1 MSEKLTPLLAQYRRI
16 KEQHKDTL
24 LLFRVGDFYEMFY
37 EDAGI
42 GAKALN
48 LTLTSRPHG
57 PDNRV
62 PLAGVPAKALDTYVG
77 RLVAQGFKV
86 AVCDQLELPDAHKPV
101 VRREVVEVITP
112 GTVTNPN
119 LLEARRNNFLLALS
133 PAGDRYG
140 IAFAD
145 VSTGEFSVAEVPAA
159 SLFEEI
165 QKLDPAEILVPQT
178 WASESG
184 ARSLDPSIPRSL
196 SSSTSLDDYYFTQD
210 YAFDKLSTHF
220 GVANLDGFGI
230 GAMTEGICAAGA
242 ILHYLEETQ
251 RTALSHIRK
260 ISPYQSADFLLIDR
274 ISRRNLE
281 LVERLRSEDQ
291 RPTSEGTLLSVL
303 DRTRS
308 PAGTRL
314 LRRWVLAPLLN
325 VDAIRARQDAVEEL
339 SHAGS
344 PLEELESLLGRI
356 GDLERI
362 SSRIALERA
371 NARDMVA
378 LRNWL
383 DVAPEVKNVL
393 GRSSSIVHRSSLA
406 LGRIHDGIEDFG
418 AVTADIT
425 GTLVDDPPMATS
437 EGGMIRPGANPEL
450 DELRSLA
457 SDTKGFIARMQ
468 ETERQRTGIPNLRVR
483 FNSVFGYYIEVTKS
497 YLGQVP
503 KNYLRKQT
511 VLNAERF
518 ITPELK
524 EYEARVLNAEDRI
537 KQIELELFSALR
549 RRIAAETGRV
559 LALSALLAE
568 LDALASL
575 ARVAR
580 DSSYVRPV
588 VDDSTVLEVTNGRH
602 PVVEKLLAHQFIAND
617 TRLSANDET
626 RNPNVESPNSEFG
639 LRPSDFPQ
647 IIILTGPNMAGK
659 STYLRQVALI
669 AIMAQIGSFVPA
681 ASARVGVVDKIFTR
695 IGASDDLSRGVST
708 FLAEMTETANILNNA
723 TTRSLVILDE
733 IGRGTATSDGV
744 AIAWATVE
752 YLHGQVE
759 SEEGEMSK
767 SGGDMTEI
775 VGTVPDCGARSAGD
789 CPLLTIS
796 DRVPSRPR
804 TLFATHYHELTD
816 ITLLLPRSRNFSFTV
831 REQNGKVLF
840 MRKLKPGP
848 ADKSYGIAVARLAGL
863 PSSVISRAEQVQA
876 DFEKGEALS
885 IGQLAPDRELLAAD
899 KPSEKSMVHSPE
911 SIVLTELKAAEV
923 EKLSPLQAFDLLLRL
938 KQRLDAPSDG
948 DGRGQPKPD

>member
-1 MSEKLTPLLAQYRRI
+1 MSEKLTPLLVQYRKI

-86 AVCDQLELPDAHKPV
+86 AVCDQLEPPDSRKPV
-101 VRREVVEVITP
+101 VRRDVVEVVTP
-112 GTVTNPN
+112 GTITNPN
-119 LLEARRNNFLLALS
+119 LLESRRNNFLLALS

-145 VSTGEFSVAEVPAA
+145 VSTGEFSVAEIPAD
-159 SLFEEI
+159 SLVEEI
-165 QKLDPAEILVPQT
+165 QKIDPTEILAPQAWEPGDT
-178 WASESG
+178 DL
-184 ARSLDPSIPRSL
+184 RLKPTRLDA
-196 SSSTSLDDYYFTQD
+196 YYFTQD

-230 GAMTEGICAAGA
+230 GTMTEGICAAGA
-242 ILHYLEETQ
+242 VLHYLEETQ
-251 RTALSHIRK
+251 RTALNHIRK
-260 ISPYQSADFLLIDR
+260 ISPYQSADFLLVDR

-281 LVERLRSEDQ
+281 LVERLGSAPSDRGPSGQDH
-291 RPTSEGTLLSVL
+291 RPTTEGTLLSVL

-314 LRRWVLAPLLN
+314 LRRWLFAPLLN
-325 VDAIRARQDAVEEL
+325 VAAIRARQDAVEEL
-339 SHAGS
+339 SRAGS
-344 PLEELESLLGRI
+344 PLEEVESLLGRL

-371 NARDMVA
+371 NARDLVA

-383 DVAPEVKNVL
+383 SVAPLVKRAL
-393 GRSSSIVHRSSLA
+393 SSSRASRLA
-406 LGRIHDGIEDFG
+406 LIRDGIEDFS
-418 AVTADIT
+418 AVTADIAN
-425 GTLVDDPPMATS
+425 TLVDDPPLAVT
-437 EGGMIRPGANPEL
+437 EGGMIRPGANSEL

-457 SDTKGFIARMQ
+457 SDTKGFIARLQ
-468 ETERQRTGIPNLRVR
+468 ETERERTGIPNLRVR

-497 YLGQVP
+497 YLAQVP

-511 VLNAERF
+511 VANAERF

-524 EYEARVLNAEDRI
+524 DHEARVLNAEERI
-537 KQIELELFSALR
+537 KQLELELLAALR
-549 RRIAAETGRV
+549 KRVAAEVGRV
-559 LALSALLAE
+559 LRLSGLLAE
-568 LDALASL
+568 LDALSSL

-580 DSSYVRPV
+580 DSGYTRPA
-588 VDDSTVLEVTNGRH
+588 VDDSTVLEIVGGRH
-602 PVVEKLLAHQFIAND
+602 PVVERLLAHQFIAND
-617 TRLSANDET
+617 TALASGDADANRQSPIAERSSTVSRL
-626 RNPNVESPNSEFG
+626 PSPVS
-639 LRPSDFPQ
+639 PQ
-647 IIILTGPNMAGK
+647 IVILTGPNMAGK

-669 AIMAQIGSFVPA
+669 AIMAQVGSFVPA
-681 ASARVGVVDKIFTR
+681 SRARIGVIDKVFTR

-723 TTRSLVILDE
+723 TNRSLVILDE
-733 IGRGTATSDGV
+733 IGRGTATSDGI

-752 YLHGQVE
+752 YLHGRAEAPSLKPQAP
-759 SEEGEMSK
+759 SSD
-767 SGGDMTEI
+767 SGTRRSS
-775 VGTVPDCGARSAGD
+775 VPGPRSS
-789 CPLLTIS
+789 P
-796 DRVPSRPR
+796 PPRPK

-816 ITLLLPRSRNFSFTV
+816 ITQLLPRCANFSFTV
-831 REQNGKVLF
+831 KEQRGQVLF

-863 PSSVISRAEQVQA
+863 PRAVIERARQVLA

-885 IGQLAPDRELLAAD
+885 IGQLAPDSDFALAAD
-899 KPSEKSMVHSPE
+899 RPPE
-911 SIVLTELKAAEV
+911 NPVIEELKSADV
-923 EKLSPLQAFDLLLRL
+923 EKLSPLAAFDLLLRL
-938 KQRLDAPSDG
+938 KQRLAALSDR
-948 DGRGQPKPD
+948 DRRGQPKPD

>member
-1 MSEKLTPLLAQYRRI
+1 MSERLTPLLAQYRKI

-37 EDAGI
+37 EDAAL

-77 RLVAQGFKV
+77 RLVARGFKV
-86 AVCDQLELPDAHKPV
+86 AVCDQLEPPDPRKPV

-112 GTVTNPN
+112 GTLTNPS

-133 PAGDRYG
+133 PASDRYG

-145 VSTGEFSVAEVPAA
+145 VSTGEFSVAEVPAD
-159 SLFEEI
+159 SLNEEI
-165 QKLDPAEILVPQT
+165 QKIDPAEILAPEA
-178 WASESG
+178 WEPSG
-184 ARSLDPSIPRSL
+184 AAVLRVSPTR
-196 SSSTSLDDYYFTQD
+196 LDDYYFTQD

-220 GVANLDGFGI
+220 GVANLDGFGV

-291 RPTSEGTLLSVL
+291 RPTSEGTLLAVL
-303 DRTRS
+303 DHTRC
-308 PAGTRL
+308 PAGSRL
-314 LRRWVLAPLLN
+314 LRRWVLAPLLK
-325 VDAIRARQDAVEEL
+325 VDDIRARQDAVEEL
-339 SHAGS
+339 VHAGS
-344 PLEELESLLGRI
+344 PLEEIESLLGRI
-356 GDLERI
+356 GDMERI

-371 NARDMVA
+371 NARDLVA

-383 DVAPEVKNVL
+383 GVAPLVKQ
-393 GRSSSIVHRSSLA
+393 A
-406 LGRIHDGIEDFG
+406 LGSARAALLARIREGIEDF
-418 AVTADIT
+418 TPETTDIAN
-425 GTLVDDPPMATS
+425 TLVDDPPMATS

-450 DELRSLA
+450 DELRSLS

-524 EYEARVLNAEDRI
+524 EYEARVLNAEERI
-537 KQIELELFSALR
+537 RQIELELFSALR

-559 LALSALLAE
+559 LALSGLLAQ

-588 VDDSTVLEVTNGRH
+588 VDDSTVLEITSGRH

-617 TRLSANDET
+617 ARLSANDET
-626 RNPNVESPNSEFG
+626 RNPNVKCPTSDSDPRSRVHGLLSPV
-639 LRPSDFPQ
+639 FPQ
-647 IIILTGPNMAGK
+647 IILLTGPNMAGK
-659 STYLRQVALI
+659 STYLRQTALI
-669 AIMAQIGSFVPA
+669 AIMAQVGSFVPA

-733 IGRGTATSDGV
+733 IGRGTSTSDGV

-752 YLHGQVE
+752 YLHGRTETLNPKPQTPNLG
-759 SEEGEMSK
+759 SDNLQSAIYNLQ
-767 SGGDMTEI
+767 SG
-775 VGTVPDCGARSAGD
+775 C
-789 CPLLTIS
+789 
-796 DRVPSRPR
+796 SRPR

-816 ITLLLPRSRNFSFTV
+816 ITLLLPRCRNFSFTV
-831 REQNGKVLF
+831 KEQRGQVLF
-840 MRKLKPGP
+840 MRKLKEGP

-863 PSSVISRAEQVQA
+863 PPAVIERARQVQA

-885 IGQLAPDRELLAAD
+885 IGQLAPDRGLLAAD
-899 KPSEKSMVHSPE
+899 KPPE
-911 SIVLTELKAAEV
+911 NPVLQDLRATDI

-938 KQRLDAPSDG
+938 KQRLDN
-948 DGRGQPKPD
+948 QPPD

>member
-1 MSEKLTPLLAQYRRI
+1 MSEKLTPLLAQYRKI

-86 AVCDQLELPDAHKPV
+86 AVCDQLELPDARKPV

-145 VSTGEFSVAEVPAA
+145 VSTGEFSVAEVPAD

-165 QKLDPAEILVPQT
+165 QKIDPAEILAPEAWEPGEAAAFRVSPT
-178 WASESG
+178 
-184 ARSLDPSIPRSL
+184 R
-196 SSSTSLDDYYFTQD
+196 LDDYYFTQD

-242 ILHYLEETQ
+242 ILHYLDETQ

-383 DVAPEVKNVL
+383 DLAPLIKQ
-393 GRSSSIVHRSSLA
+393 A
-406 LGRIHDGIEDFG
+406 LCSTKSADSTICNLQSAILNHIGTGIEDFS

-425 GTLVDDPPMATS
+425 GTLVDDPPMAMS
-437 EGGMIRPGANPEL
+437 EGGMIRPGANAEL

-549 RRIAAETGRV
+549 RRIAAETGRI

-588 VDDSTVLEVTNGRH
+588 VDDSTVLEITSGRH

-617 TRLSANDET
+617 TVLAS
-626 RNPNVESPNSEFG
+626 ESISGPPS
-639 LRPSDFPQ
+639 LVPRPSSPDFPQ
-647 IIILTGPNMAGK
+647 IILLTGPNMAGK

-669 AIMAQIGSFVPA
+669 AIMAQVGSFVPA

-759 SEEGEMSK
+759 SGKEEMSK
-767 SGGDMTEI
+767 SG
-775 VGTVPDCGARSAGD
+775 PSPS
-789 CPLLTIS
+789 PLPFPLSTS
-796 DRVPSRPR
+796 PSPLPRPR

-816 ITLLLPRSRNFSFTV
+816 ITLLLPRCRNFSFTV

-863 PSSVISRAEQVQA
+863 PSSVISRAQQVQA
-876 DFEKGEALS
+876 DFEKGEELS
-885 IGQLAPDRELLAAD
+885 IGQLAPDLGLLAAD
-899 KPSEKSMVHSPE
+899 KPNEKSMVHSPE

-938 KQRLDAPSDG
+938 KQRLDAPSDA
-948 DGRGQPKPD
+948 DRRGQPKPD